1 MDCRGIDVVREKIK
15 HFAKKKVTLPA
26 GKHKI
31 VILDE
36 ADSMTSGAQQAM
48 RRIMELYSNTT
59 RFALACNNS
68 TKIIEPIQSRCAILR
83 YSRLTDEQI
92 LRRLVEVCDMENIP
106 RTDKGLEAIL
116 FTAEGDMRNA
126 LNNLQSTYAG
136 FGLVNETNVFKVC
149 DQPHPYTVRAIVQS
163 CVDGKLDEGLNY
175 LKELTHEG
183 YASVDIVGTIFRVV
197 RSMDMEESLKL
208 DLCKVRDDLFSL
220 RLLG

>member
-1 MDCRGIDVVREKIK
+1 
-15 HFAKKKVTLPA
+15 
-26 GKHKI
+26 
-31 VILDE
+31 
-36 ADSMTSGAQQAM
+36 
-48 RRIMELYSNTT
+48 
-59 RFALACNNS
+59 
-68 TKIIEPIQSRCAILR
+68 
-83 YSRLTDEQI
+83 
-92 LRRLVEVCDMENIP
+92 MENIP

-163 CVDGKLDEGLNY
+163 CVDGKLDEALNY

-197 RSMDMEESLKL
+197 RSMDLDEALKL
-208 DLCKVRDDLFSL
+208 DLCKVRHNT
-220 RLLG
+220 